1 MRISLRIV
9 LMVLSVLSVS
19 LLVQGCKTGN
29 EVVHPYYSPFRE
41 SGALADWADIAIQQG
56 IGQQVNPHMAP
67 YPDNRIIDPN
77 QRLSARKL
85 EKENKALSERVAQMV
100 GGWDHIGESS
110 DQMFTTLQGLAM
122 HLPKY
127 SNEPRFAE
135 ALAATMML
143 YPALRAEYY
152 PVTAGSHNKW
162 GSGSNSK
169 KKGKAP
175 KAGSADSGP
184 NL

>member
-1 MRISLRIV
+1 MRISLRNV
-9 LMVLSVLSVS
+9 LMILSVLGIS
-19 LLVQGCKTGN
+19 LLVQSCKTGN
-29 EVVHPYYSPFRE
+29 EVTHPYYSPFRE

-56 IGQQVNPHMAP
+56 IGQQVNPQMAP
-67 YPDNRIIDPN
+67 YPDNRVIDPN

-85 EKENKALSERVAQMV
+85 EKENKALSERVARMV
-100 GGWDHIGESS
+100 GGWEYIGETS
-110 DQMFTTLQGLAM
+110 DQMFSTLQGLAM

-162 GSGSNSK
+162 GSGTDSK

-175 KAGSADSGP
+175 KAGDAGSDA